1 MEERQGKRW
10 KPHIQHTIRRE
21 ARVEALSAIA
31 EVEGATDAE
40 ASWTLDEGDAESSRL
55 TAISAI
61 SGSTFDATGNAD
73 SSVP

>member
-40 ASWTLDEGDAESSRL
+40 AS
-55 TAISAI
+55 
-61 SGSTFDATGNAD
+61 
-73 SSVP
+73 